1 MTTPDPK
8 MPDPA
13 PPPIAAPDP
22 TDGLA
27 RRLRLEREARGWS
40 LGDLAA
46 RSGVSKAMIS
56 KVERAEASPTAVL
69 LGRLSGAFGLTLS
82 TLLARAE
89 GETGQLRR
97 AASQPVWV
105 DPGSGYRRR
114 QLSPLMAE
122 HPLDLTEVEL
132 PAGAEIAYP
141 AASYAFL
148 RQMIWMLDGTLTFR
162 EGEATHI
169 LEAGDCLALGA
180 PADCTFANRS
190 GRSCRYLVAVVR
202 QR

>member
-1 MTTPDPK
+1 MT
-8 MPDPA
+8 MP
-13 PPPIAAPDP
+13 APDP

-40 LGDLAA
+40 LGELAA

-89 GETGQLRR
+89 GETGQLAR
-97 AASQPVWV
+97 AAAQPVWI
-105 DPGSGYRRR
+105 DPATGYRRR
-114 QLSPLMAE
+114 QVSPQVSPLVAE

-132 PAGAEIAYP
+132 PAGAEVAYP

-162 EGEATHI
+162 EGDTTHV
-169 LEAGDCLALGA
+169 LEPGDCLALGA
-180 PADCTFANRS
+180 PVDCTFANRS
-190 GRSCRYLVAVVR
+190 SRPCRYLVAVVR

>member
-1 MTTPDPK
+1 MT
-8 MPDPA
+8 MP
-13 PPPIAAPDP
+13 APDP

-27 RRLRLEREARGWS
+27 RRLRLEREVRGWS
-40 LGDLAA
+40 LGELAA

-89 GETGQLRR
+89 GETGQLAR
-97 AASQPVWV
+97 AAAQPVWI
-105 DPGSGYRRR
+105 DPATGYRRR
-114 QLSPLMAE
+114 QVSPQVSPLMAE
-122 HPLDLTEVEL
+122 NPLDLTEVEL
-132 PAGAEIAYP
+132 PAGAEVAYP

-148 RQMIWMLDGTLTFR
+148 RQMIWMLDGTLTFQ
-162 EGEATHI
+162 EGDATHV
-169 LEAGDCLALGA
+169 LEPGDCLALGA

-190 GRSCRYLVAVVR
+190 GRPCRYLVALVR

>member
-1 MTTPDPK
+1 MT
-8 MPDPA
+8 MP
-13 PPPIAAPDP
+13 APDP

-56 KVERAEASPTAVL
+56 KVERAEASPTAAL

-89 GETGQLRR
+89 GETGQLTR
-97 AASQPVWV
+97 AAAQPVWI
-105 DPGSGYRRR
+105 DPETGYRRR
-114 QLSPLMAE
+114 QVSPQVSPSMAE
-122 HPLDLTEVEL
+122 IPLDLTEVAL
-132 PAGAEIAYP
+132 PAGAEVSYP

-148 RQMIWMLDGTLTFR
+148 RQMIWMLAGTLTFQ
-162 EGEATHI
+162 EGETTHV

-190 GRSCRYLVAVVR
+190 GQPCRYLVAVVR

>member
-1 MTTPDPK
+1 MT
-8 MPDPA
+8 MP
-13 PPPIAAPDP
+13 APDP

-89 GETGQLRR
+89 GETGQVRR
-97 AASQPVWV
+97 AAAQPVWV
-105 DPGSGYRRR
+105 DPATGYRRR
-114 QLSPLMAE
+114 QVSPQLSPHLTE

-148 RQMIWMLDGTLTFR
+148 RQMVWMLDGTLTFR
-162 EGEATHI
+162 EGEAIHV

-180 PADCTFANRS
+180 PADCAFANRS
-190 GRSCRYLVAVVR
+190 DRPCRYLVAVVR

>member
-1 MTTPDPK
+1 MT
-8 MPDPA
+8 ML
-13 PPPIAAPDP
+13 APDP

-27 RRLRLEREARGWS
+27 RRLRLERETRGWS

-89 GETGQLRR
+89 GETGQVTR
-97 AASQPVWV
+97 AATQPVWI
-105 DPGSGYRRR
+105 DPATGYRRR
-114 QLSPLMAE
+114 QVSPQASPQASPHLAE

-132 PAGAEIAYP
+132 PAGAEVSYP
-141 AASYAFL
+141 AASYTFL
-148 RQMIWMLDGTLTFR
+148 RQMIWILDGTLTFR
-162 EGEATHI
+162 EGATLHV
-169 LEAGDCLALGA
+169 LERGDCLALGA
-180 PADCTFANRS
+180 PADCIFANRS
-190 GRSCRYLVAVVR
+190 GQRCRYLVAVVR

>member
-1 MTTPDPK
+1 MLPPMT
-8 MPDPA
+8 MP
-13 PPPIAAPDP
+13 APDP

-89 GETGQLRR
+89 GETGQIDAKRR
-97 AASQPVWV
+97 S
-105 DPGSGYRRR
+105 
-114 QLSPLMAE
+114 
-122 HPLDLTEVEL
+122 
-132 PAGAEIAYP
+132 
-141 AASYAFL
+141 
-148 RQMIWMLDGTLTFR
+148 
-162 EGEATHI
+162 
-169 LEAGDCLALGA
+169 
-180 PADCTFANRS
+180 RS
-190 GRSCRYLVAVVR
+190 GSIRRPATAAGRSRR
-202 QR
+202 

>member
-1 MTTPDPK
+1 
-8 MPDPA
+8 MP
-13 PPPIAAPDP
+13 APDP

-40 LGDLAA
+40 LGDLSA

-56 KVERAEASPTAVL
+56 KVERAEASPTAAL
-69 LGRLSGAFGLTLS
+69 LGRLSGAFGLSLS

-89 GETGQLRR
+89 GEAGQVRR
-97 AASQPVWV
+97 EAAQPVWI
-105 DPGSGYRRR
+105 DPATGYRRR
-114 QLSPLMAE
+114 QVSPHLAE
-122 HPLDLTEVEL
+122 TPLDLTEVEL

-141 AASYAFL
+141 AASYAFI
-148 RQMIWMLDGTLTFR
+148 RQMVWMLDGTLTFR
-162 EGEATHI
+162 EGEATHV

-180 PADCTFANRS
+180 PADCSFANRS
-190 GRSCRYLVAVVR
+190 ERPCRYLVAVVR

>member
-1 MTTPDPK
+1 MT
-8 MPDPA
+8 MP
-13 PPPIAAPDP
+13 APDP

-89 GETGQLRR
+89 GETGQVRR
-97 AASQPVWV
+97 EAAQPVWI
-105 DPGSGYRRR
+105 DPATGYRRR
-114 QLSPLMAE
+114 QISPQASALAAE

-132 PAGAEIAYP
+132 PAGAEVSYP

-162 EGEATHI
+162 EGEATHV

-180 PADCTFANRS
+180 PVDCTFANRS
-190 GRSCRYLVAVVR
+190 DHPCRYLVAVVR

>member
-1 MTTPDPK
+1 MT
-8 MPDPA
+8 MP
-13 PPPIAAPDP
+13 APDP

-40 LGDLAA
+40 LGELAA

-89 GETGQLRR
+89 GETGQLAR
-97 AASQPVWV
+97 AAAQPVWI
-105 DPGSGYRRR
+105 DPATGYRRR
-114 QLSPLMAE
+114 QVSPQVSPLMAE
-122 HPLDLTEVEL
+122 NPLDLTEVEL
-132 PAGAEIAYP
+132 PAGAEVAYP

-148 RQMIWMLDGTLTFR
+148 RQMIWMLDGTLTFQ
-162 EGEATHI
+162 EGDATHV
-169 LEAGDCLALGA
+169 LEPGDCLALGA

-190 GRSCRYLVAVVR
+190 GRPCRYLVALVR

>member
-1 MTTPDPK
+1 MPTP
-8 MPDPA
+8 
-13 PPPIAAPDP
+13 APDP

-40 LGDLAA
+40 LADLAA

-56 KVERAEASPTAVL
+56 KVERAEASPTAAL

-97 AASQPVWV
+97 HAAQPVWI
-105 DPGSGYRRR
+105 DPATGYRRR
-114 QLSPLMAE
+114 QVSPHLSPAADN
-122 HPLDLTEVEL
+122 PLDLTEVEL
-132 PAGAEIAYP
+132 PAGAAISYP
-141 AASYAFL
+141 AASYAFM
-148 RQMIWMLDGTLTFR
+148 RQTIWMLDGTLTFQ
-162 EGEATHI
+162 EGEATHV

-180 PADCTFANRS
+180 PADCTFANR
-190 GRSCRYLVAVVR
+190 GERPCRYLVAVVR

>member
-1 MTTPDPK
+1 MTI
-8 MPDPA
+8 MP
-13 PPPIAAPDP
+13 APDP

-40 LGDLAA
+40 LADLAA

-56 KVERAEASPTAVL
+56 KVERAEASPTAAL

-82 TLLARAE
+82 TLMARAE
-89 GETGQLRR
+89 GEAGQIQRQ
-97 AASQPVWV
+97 AAQPVWV
-105 DPGSGYRRR
+105 DPATGYRRR
-114 QLSPLMAE
+114 QVSPHRAE
-122 HPLDLTEVEL
+122 TPLDLIEVEL

-141 AASYAFL
+141 AASYAFI
-148 RQMIWMLDGTLTFR
+148 RQMVWMLDGTLIFR
-162 EGEATHI
+162 EGEATHR

-180 PADCTFANRS
+180 PADCSFANRS
-190 GRSCRYLVAVVR
+190 ELPCRYLVAVVR

>member
-1 MTTPDPK
+1 MT
-8 MPDPA
+8 MP
-13 PPPIAAPDP
+13 APDP

-40 LGDLAA
+40 LGELAA

-56 KVERAEASPTAVL
+56 KVERAEASPTAAL

-89 GETGQLRR
+89 GETGQLAR
-97 AASQPVWV
+97 AAAQPVWI
-105 DPGSGYRRR
+105 DPATGYRRR
-114 QLSPLMAE
+114 QVSPQVSPQISPLVAE

-132 PAGAEIAYP
+132 PAGAEVAYP

-162 EGEATHI
+162 EGDATHV

-180 PADCTFANRS
+180 AVDCAFVNRS
-190 GRSCRYLVAVVR
+190 GQPCRYLVAVVR